1 VVEWRGPG
9 IRAWLLALLL
19 PCSVALLA
27 LDSWNDYHAI
37 SHLVQDA
44 YDQALLEP
52 VQALDD
58 SVGRGPDG
66 SVRVEGAFSVQS
78 MFDVTRAR
86 HKFLHVGVTQGDG
99 EEQTLMGVSDLP
111 APPPSTDG
119 VPIYYDAVY
128 RTHPVRIVALRRTL
142 TGPGTL
148 SYQVLSQAAESL
160 GARLQAQTE
169 SWHQALWSGLRL
181 VCVMVLVIWLGVAW
195 VLRPLDRLSASLRAR
210 APGNLDPLDA
220 SQVPH
225 EVVPLVEAVNH
236 HIADHRRVL
245 AGQSRFLADAS
256 HQLRTPLAIMLTQAG
271 YAVREPDVDRMQET
285 LHAIIAQLTRA
296 RRLTDQLLAL
306 AQASHDGGDAALMPS
321 RVDLNAIAREVVL
334 LHLPLAREKDQDLGW
349 VDACSPGTVA
359 ADELISDGLLV
370 PVMAVEAEL
379 QESLSNLIHNAIS
392 YTPRGGQITVS
403 AHRDTQSAWIEVNDT
418 GPGIPA
424 LYRAQAFERFQRISH
439 TASTGQRHGAG
450 LGLAIARAYA
460 QRHGGDIELADSTA
474 SNGQTPGLRAIL
486 RLPLSA
492 YRALA
497 G

>member
-1 VVEWRGPG
+1 MARPRRFG

-19 PCSVALLA
+19 PGSVALLA

-58 SVGRGPDG
+58 SVGYGPDG
-66 SVRVEGAFSVQS
+66 SIRVEGAFSVQS
-78 MFDVTRAR
+78 MFEVTRAR

-111 APPPSTDG
+111 VAPPSTDG

-128 RTHPVRIVALRRTL
+128 RTHPVRIAALRRTL

-148 SYQVLSQAAESL
+148 SYHVLSQAAESV
-160 GARLQAQTE
+160 GPRLQAQTE

-181 VCVMVLVIWLGVAW
+181 VGVMVLVIWLGVAW
-195 VLRPLDRLSASLRAR
+195 VMRPLDRLSASLRAR
-210 APGNLDPLDA
+210 APGNLEPLDA
-220 SQVPH
+220 SQVPR

-271 YAVREPDVDRMQET
+271 YAVREPDADRMQET

-296 RRLTDQLLAL
+296 RRLSDQLLAL
-306 AQASHDGGDAALMPS
+306 AQASHDGGDAPLTPS

-349 VDACSPGTVA
+349 VDARNPETA
-359 ADELISDGLLV
+359 AAEELIADGMIV
-370 PVMAVEAEL
+370 PVMAVGTEL
-379 QESLSNLIHNAIS
+379 QESLSNLVHNAIS

-403 AHRDTQSAWIEVNDT
+403 AHRDVHSAWIEVNDT

-424 LYRAQAFERFQRISH
+424 GQRVQAFERFRRMGSA
-439 TASTGQRHGAG
+439 TSTGRSHGAG

-460 QRHGGDIELADSTA
+460 QRHGGDIELSDSTTP
-474 SNGQTPGLRAIL
+474 NGETPGLRALL
-486 RLPLSA
+486 RLPISA
-492 YRALA
+492 FTL
-497 G
+497 

>member
-1 VVEWRGPG
+1 MARPRRFG

-19 PCSVALLA
+19 PGSVALLV

-58 SVGRGPDG
+58 SVGHGPDG
-66 SVRVEGAFSVQS
+66 SVRVAGAFSVQS
-78 MFDVTRAR
+78 MFEATRAR
-86 HKFLHVGVTQGDG
+86 HKFLHIGVMQADG
-99 EEQTLMGVSDLP
+99 QEQTLMGVSDLP
-111 APPPSTDG
+111 AAPPSIDG
-119 VPIYYDAVY
+119 VPVFYDAVY

-142 TGPGTL
+142 TGPGAL
-148 SYQVLSQAAESL
+148 SYRVLSQAAESL
-160 GARLQAQTE
+160 APRLQAQTD

-181 VCVMVLVIWLGVAW
+181 VSVMVLVIWLGVAW
-195 VLRPLDRLSASLRAR
+195 VLRPLDRLRASLRAR

-220 SQVPH
+220 SQVPR

-245 AGQSRFLADAS
+245 TGQSRFLADAS

-271 YAVREPDVDRMQET
+271 YAVRERDVVRMQET

-296 RRLTDQLLAL
+296 RRLSDQLLAL
-306 AQASHDGGDAALMPS
+306 AQASHDNHDSDAAALTPS

-334 LHLPLAREKDQDLGW
+334 LYLPLAREKDQDLGW
-349 VDACSPGTVA
+349 VDACDSATNGAEA
-359 ADELISDGLLV
+359 AAGDGLIV
-370 PVMAVEAEL
+370 PVMAVGAEL
-379 QESLSNLIHNAIS
+379 QESLSNLVHNAIS

-403 AHRDTQSAWIEVNDT
+403 AHRDAHSAWIEVNDT
-418 GPGIPA
+418 GPGIPVG
-424 LYRAQAFERFQRISH
+424 YRAQAFERFQRVGNVTS
-439 TASTGQRHGAG
+439 TAQSQGAG

-460 QRHGGDIELADSTA
+460 QRNGGDIELGDSTTTHGDA
-474 SNGQTPGLRAIL
+474 TGLRALL
-486 RLPLSA
+486 RMPA
-492 YRALA
+492 
-497 G
+497 

>member
-1 VVEWRGPG
+1 MARPRRFG

-27 LDSWNDYHAI
+27 LDSWNNYHAI

-58 SVGRGPDG
+58 SVGHGPDG
-66 SVRVEGAFSVQS
+66 SIRVEGAFSVQS
-78 MFDVTRAR
+78 MFEVTRAR
-86 HKFLHVGVTQGDG
+86 HKFLHVGVTQANGQ
-99 EEQTLMGVSDLP
+99 EQTLMGVSDLP
-111 APPPSTDG
+111 AAPPSVDS
-119 VPIYYDAVY
+119 VPVFYDAVY

-142 TGPGTL
+142 SGPGTL

-160 GARLQAQTE
+160 SPRLLAQTE

-181 VCVMVLVIWLGVAW
+181 VSVMVLVIWLGVAW
-195 VLRPLDRLSASLRAR
+195 VMRPLDRLSASLRAR
-210 APGNLDPLDA
+210 APGNLEPLDA
-220 SQVPH
+220 SQVPR

-236 HIADHRRVL
+236 HIADHGRVL

-271 YAVREPDVDRMQET
+271 YAVRERNVERMQET

-296 RRLTDQLLAL
+296 RRLSDQLLAL
-306 AQASHDGGDAALMPS
+306 AQASHDGGDAALTPS

-334 LHLPLAREKDQDLGW
+334 LYLPLAREKDQDLGW
-349 VDACSPGTVA
+349 VDARNPET
-359 ADELISDGLLV
+359 ADAEELISDGMIV
-370 PVMAVEAEL
+370 PVMAVGAEL
-379 QESLSNLIHNAIS
+379 QESLSNLVHNAIS

-403 AHRDTQSAWIEVNDT
+403 AHRDMHSAWIEVNDT

-424 LYRAQAFERFQRISH
+424 GQRVQAFERFQRMSH
-439 TASTGQRHGAG
+439 ATAAGQSHGAG

-460 QRHGGDIELADSTA
+460 QRNGGEIELGDSTTP
-474 SNGQTPGLRAIL
+474 NGTTPGLRAL
-486 RLPLSA
+486 LQVPASA
-492 YRALA
+492 FTL
-497 G
+497 

>member
-1 VVEWRGPG
+1 VAEWRRPG

-66 SVRVEGAFSVQS
+66 SVRLEGAFSVQS
-78 MFDVTRAR
+78 MFEVTRAR

-99 EEQTLMGVSDLP
+99 EEETLMGVSDLP
-111 APPPSTDG
+111 SAPPSTDG

-128 RTHPVRIVALRRTL
+128 RKHPVRIAALRRTL

-160 GARLQAQTE
+160 GLRLQAQTE

-195 VLRPLDRLSASLRAR
+195 VLRPLDRLSASLRTR

-220 SQVPH
+220 SQVPR
-225 EVVPLVEAVNH
+225 EVVSLVEAVNH

-271 YAVREPDVDRMQET
+271 YALRERDVSRMQET
-285 LHAIIAQLTRA
+285 LHAIVAQLTRA

-306 AQASHDGGDAALMPS
+306 AQASHDRHDSDVAALTPS
-321 RVDLNAIAREVVL
+321 RVDLNAIARDVVL

-349 VDACSPGTVA
+349 VDAHDPASA
-359 ADELISDGLLV
+359 AAEELLTDGLRV
-370 PVMAVEAEL
+370 PVMAVGAEL

-403 AHRDTQSAWIEVNDT
+403 AHRDTHSAWIEVNDT

-424 LYRAQAFERFQRISH
+424 QHRTQAFERFQRIGN

-460 QRHGGDIELADSTA
+460 QRHGGDIELADSSA
-474 SNGQTPGLRAIL
+474 PNGQTPGLRAIL

-492 YRALA
+492 FTL
-497 G
+497 